1 MRTHVLRNP
10 ASQRGRSADSVSAHL
25 ATLSSAHQ
33 IVDLT
38 GDDAESSARAL
49 GQAVAVGE
57 IERLV
62 IFGGDGLVNLAIQ
75 QIAHRDIE
83 TMIIPVGSGND
94 FATALGLA
102 DSLEASWP
110 SASPVDLLRVEALAP
125 QTEDSATGPH
135 WVASIAIA
143 GFPAA
148 INARANSIKFN
159 LGAQVYTAATVLE
172 LPRFKRLSLDV
183 SVDAERLDLDSAMI
197 AVGNTRFF
205 GGGMLACPGASHDD
219 GLLHVTSIEGVGR
232 VRLLR
237 HVAGRAG
244 GTDHRPEVLRR
255 TGKRFEIHDEGVE
268 LWGDGEFIAMSPL
281 SIEIDPGAIQV
292 ARSPTI
298 G

>member
-38 GDDAESSARAL
+38 GDYAETSAQAL
-49 GQAVAVGE
+49 GQAVEAGE

-75 QIAHRDIE
+75 KIAHRDIE

-94 FATALGLA
+94 FATALGLI

-125 QTEDSATGPH
+125 ETEDSATGPH

-159 LGAQVYTAATVLE
+159 LGAQVYTCLLYTSPS
-172 LPRFKRLSLDV
+172 PRDR
-183 SVDAERLDLDSAMI
+183 
-197 AVGNTRFF
+197 G
-205 GGGMLACPGASHDD
+205 
-219 GLLHVTSIEGVGR
+219 
-232 VRLLR
+232 
-237 HVAGRAG
+237 
-244 GTDHRPEVLRR
+244 
-255 TGKRFEIHDEGVE
+255 
-268 LWGDGEFIAMSPL
+268 
-281 SIEIDPGAIQV
+281 
-292 ARSPTI
+292 
-298 G
+298 